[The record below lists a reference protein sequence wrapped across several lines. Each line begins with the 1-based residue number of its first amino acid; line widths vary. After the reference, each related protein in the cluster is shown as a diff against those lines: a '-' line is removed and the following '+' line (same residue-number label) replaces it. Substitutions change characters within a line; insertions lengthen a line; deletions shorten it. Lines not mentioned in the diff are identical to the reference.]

1 MSKSRALMSL
11 SGGFMAGW
19 LAASIASATL
29 SGSYRGEV
37 SAAFWA
43 TLAWFMLGGAILAT
57 MAAVATYEATDS
69 Q

>member
-37 SAAFWA
+37 SAASEGGLTVF
-43 TLAWFMLGGAILAT
+43 TLRFPF
-57 MAAVATYEATDS
+57 
-69 Q
+69 